1 MPQGECEP
9 PMAITT
15 RSEPLTELAPT
26 DDMDDDP
33 ALSWA
38 DDGELLVDPDEVVPS
53 ADVEDWPGTY
63 GAARLGIP

>member
-1 MPQGECEP
+1 
-9 PMAITT
+9 MAITT

-38 DDGELLVDPDEVVPS
+38 DDGELLVDPEEVVPS